1 MPLEPECGKILNWLS
16 AFWRISQI
24 YNKYKP
30 QNKGKFYRINGNLP
44 PQDYLVI
51 DNEGNNLGV
60 LHRDK
65 AVAIAQERDLD
76 LVEIA
81 GQAKPPVAKIVE
93 FQKFRYEEQKKEQAA
108 KKNAKEVELKEVWL
122 SPRIAE
128 HDLMTRIRRAEE
140 FIGDNNKVQFRVK
153 FKGREMAHLNL
164 GYELLKRVYEILGD
178 KIQVEREAKQE
189 GRSITAIVG
198 RNRGGNQQA
207 QPVSAQSN

>member
-1 MPLEPECGKILNWLS
+1 M
-16 AFWRISQI
+16 
-24 YNKYKP
+24 
-30 QNKGKFYRINGNLP
+30 
-44 PQDYLVI
+44 I
-51 DNEGNNLGV
+51 DNEGNKIGL

-65 AVAIAQERDLD
+65 ALVLAKEQELD

-81 GQAKPPVAKIVE
+81 AQAKPPVAKIVE
-93 FQKFRYEEQKKEQAA
+93 FQKFRYEESKKEQAA

-128 HDLMTRIRRAEE
+128 HDLMTRIKRAEE
-140 FIGDNNKVQFRVK
+140 FIADNNKVQFRVK

-164 GYELLKRVYEILGD
+164 GYQLLQRVYTILGD

-198 RNRGGNQQA
+198 KNRGGNHLNQS
-207 QPVSAQSN
+207 QPVAAT

>member
-1 MPLEPECGKILNWLS
+1 M
-16 AFWRISQI
+16 
-24 YNKYKP
+24 
-30 QNKGKFYRINGNLP
+30 
-44 PQDYLVI
+44 I
-51 DNEGNNLGV
+51 DNEGNNIGV
-60 LHRDK
+60 IHKDK
-65 AVAIAQERDLD
+65 AVALAQERGLD

-81 GQAKPPVAKIVE
+81 GQAKPPVAKIVD

-140 FIGDNNKVQFRVK
+140 FITDNNKVQFRVK

-164 GYELLKRVYEILGD
+164 GYELIKRVYGILGD

-198 RNRGGNQQA
+198 RNRGGIKESSQTPSVPA
-207 QPVSAQSN
+207 V